1 MSGLNLNPIDT
12 SRDQYFD
19 YGDYISRRHGDRY
32 YNLGYAI
39 YKGIVLQ
46 PTEMGYLD
54 PNTFING
61 VSVIETAFTNF
72 TIALLFK
79 KQDEDAKKRKEII
92 YVIFLDLTELFQAN
106 LITQSLI
113 NTWISNAR
121 KTFRN
126 CKCL

>member
-1 MSGLNLNPIDT
+1 MSGLNINPIDT

-46 PTEMGYLD
+46 PTDIGYIQPTLAL
-54 PNTFING
+54 
-61 VSVIETAFTNF
+61 VEEAFTNF

-79 KQDEDAKKRKEII
+79 KQDEDSKKKRD
-92 YVIFLDLTELFQAN
+92 DLCDFFGPNGSIQSG
-106 LITQSLI
+106 LIQQSNI

>member
-1 MSGLNLNPIDT
+1 MSELNVNPVDT

-19 YGDYISRRHGDRY
+19 YGDYISRRQGDRY

-39 YKGIVLQ
+39 YKGLVLQ
-46 PTEMGYLD
+46 PSELGYITPTLAL
-54 PNTFING
+54 
-61 VSVIETAFTNF
+61 VEEAFTNF

-79 KQDEDAKKRKEII
+79 KQDADAKKKRD
-92 YVIFLDLTELFQAN
+92 DLCDFFGPTGTVQAN
-106 LITQSLI
+106 LITQTLI

-121 KTFRN
+121 STFRN

>member
-1 MSGLNLNPIDT
+1 MSELNVNPVDT

-39 YKGIVLQ
+39 YKGVVLQ
-46 PTEMGYLD
+46 PSDIGYITPTPAL
-54 PNTFING
+54 
-61 VSVIETAFTNF
+61 VEEAFTNF

-79 KQDEDAKKRKEII
+79 KQDADAKKKRD
-92 YVIFLDLTELFQAN
+92 DLCDFFGPTGTIQAN
-106 LITQSLI
+106 LITQPLI

-121 KTFRN
+121 STFRN

>member
-1 MSGLNLNPIDT
+1 MSGLNINPIDT

-46 PTEMGYLD
+46 PTDVGYIQ
-54 PNTFING
+54 PTAAN
-61 VSVIETAFTNF
+61 IEEAFTNF

-79 KQDEDAKKRKEII
+79 KQDEDSKKKRD
-92 YVIFLDLTELFQAN
+92 DLCDFFGPTGTVQAN

-121 KTFRN
+121 TTFRN

>member
-1 MSGLNLNPIDT
+1 MSELNINPIDT

-19 YGDYISRRHGDRY
+19 YGDYISRRQGDRY

-46 PTEMGYLD
+46 PSDIGYIQPTLAL
-54 PNTFING
+54 
-61 VSVIETAFTNF
+61 VEEAFTNF
-72 TIALLFK
+72 TISLLFK
-79 KQDEDAKKRKEII
+79 KQDEDSKKKRD
-92 YVIFLDLTELFQAN
+92 DLCDFFGPNGSIQSG
-106 LITQSLI
+106 LIQQSNI

-121 KTFRN
+121 AIFRN

>member
-39 YKGIVLQ
+39 YKRIVLQ
-46 PTEMGYLD
+46 PTENGYLN
-54 PNTFING
+54 PTTTING
-61 VSVIETAFTNF
+61 VPVIETAFTNF

-79 KQDEDAKKRKEII
+79 KQDEDAKKKRDNLCDFFGPNGSI
-92 YVIFLDLTELFQAN
+92 QAN
-106 LITQSLI
+106 LITQALI

-121 KTFRN
+121 ATFRN

>member
-1 MSGLNLNPIDT
+1 MSGLNINPIDT

-46 PTEMGYLD
+46 PTDVGYIQPTAPL
-54 PNTFING
+54 IQ
-61 VSVIETAFTNF
+61 EAFTNF

-79 KQDEDAKKRKEII
+79 KQDEDSKKKRD
-92 YVIFLDLTELFQAN
+92 DLCDFFGPTGTIQPN

-121 KTFRN
+121 TTFRN

>member
-1 MSGLNLNPIDT
+1 MSELNVNPVDT

-19 YGDYISRRHGDRY
+19 CGDYISRRHGDRY

-39 YKGIVLQ
+39 YKGVVLQ
-46 PTEMGYLD
+46 PSDIGYITPTLAL
-54 PNTFING
+54 
-61 VSVIETAFTNF
+61 VEEAFTNF

-79 KQDEDAKKRKEII
+79 KQDADAKKKRD
-92 YVIFLDLTELFQAN
+92 DLCDFFGPTGTIQAN
-106 LITQSLI
+106 LITQPLI

-121 KTFRN
+121 STFRN

>member
-39 YKGIVLQ
+39 YKRIVLQ
-46 PTEMGYLD
+46 PTEIGYLD

-79 KQDEDAKKRKEII
+79 KQDEDAKKKRDNLCDFFGPNGTI
-92 YVIFLDLTELFQAN
+92 QAG
-106 LITQSLI
+106 LITQSNI

>member
-1 MSGLNLNPIDT
+1 MSELNLNPIDT

-39 YKGIVLQ
+39 YRGIVLQ
-46 PTEMGYLD
+46 PTDVGYIAPTQAL
-54 PNTFING
+54 
-61 VSVIETAFTNF
+61 VEEAFTNF
-72 TIALLFK
+72 TVALLFK
-79 KQDEDAKKRKEII
+79 KQDADAKKKRD
-92 YVIFLDLTELFQAN
+92 DLCDFFGPTGTILPN
-106 LITQSLI
+106 LITQQLI

-121 KTFRN
+121 TTFRN

>member
-1 MSGLNLNPIDT
+1 MSELNINPIDT

-46 PTEMGYLD
+46 PTDIGYIQPTLAL
-54 PNTFING
+54 
-61 VSVIETAFTNF
+61 VEEAFTNF

-79 KQDEDAKKRKEII
+79 KQDEDSKKKRD
-92 YVIFLDLTELFQAN
+92 DLCDFFGPSGSIQSG
-106 LITQSLI
+106 LIQQSNI

>member
-1 MSGLNLNPIDT
+1 MSGLNINPIDT

-46 PTEMGYLD
+46 PTDVGYIQPTAAL
-54 PNTFING
+54 IQ
-61 VSVIETAFTNF
+61 EAFTNF

-79 KQDEDAKKRKEII
+79 KQDEDSKKKRD
-92 YVIFLDLTELFQAN
+92 DLCDFFGPTGTIQAN
-106 LITQSLI
+106 LITQTLI
-113 NTWISNAR
+113 NQWIANAR
-121 KTFRN
+121 TTFRN

>member
-1 MSGLNLNPIDT
+1 MSNLNINPIDT

-46 PTEMGYLD
+46 PSDVGYIQPSAAL
-54 PNTFING
+54 
-61 VSVIETAFTNF
+61 VEEAFTNF

-79 KQDEDAKKRKEII
+79 KQDEDSKKKRD
-92 YVIFLDLTELFQAN
+92 DLCDFFGPTGTIQAN
-106 LITQSLI
+106 IITQTLI
-113 NTWISNAR
+113 NQWISNAR
-121 KTFRN
+121 TTFRN

>member
-1 MSGLNLNPIDT
+1 MSDLNINPIDT

-46 PTEMGYLD
+46 PTDVGYIQPTAAL
-54 PNTFING
+54 
-61 VSVIETAFTNF
+61 IEEAFTNF
-72 TIALLFK
+72 TVALLFK
-79 KQDEDAKKRKEII
+79 KQDEDSKKKRD
-92 YVIFLDLTELFQAN
+92 DLCDFFGPTGTITSGLINQAN
-106 LITQSLI
+106 I
-113 NTWISNAR
+113 NTWITNAR
-121 KTFRN
+121 TTFRN

>member
-1 MSGLNLNPIDT
+1 MSELNVNPVDT

-39 YKGIVLQ
+39 YKGVVLQ
-46 PTEMGYLD
+46 PTDIGYITPTLAL
-54 PNTFING
+54 
-61 VSVIETAFTNF
+61 VEEAFTNF

-79 KQDEDAKKRKEII
+79 KQDADAKKKRD
-92 YVIFLDLTELFQAN
+92 DLCDFFGPTGTIQAN
-106 LITQSLI
+106 LITQPLI

-121 KTFRN
+121 STFRN

>member
-1 MSGLNLNPIDT
+1 MSGLNINPIDT

-39 YKGIVLQ
+39 YKGIILQ
-46 PTEMGYLD
+46 STDVGYIAPTPALVQE
-54 PNTFING
+54 
-61 VSVIETAFTNF
+61 AFTNF

-79 KQDEDAKKRKEII
+79 KQDEDAKKKR
-92 YVIFLDLTELFQAN
+92 DN
-106 LITQSLI
+106 LCDFFGPNGTITPIITQTLI
-113 NTWISNAR
+113 NQWITNAR
-121 KTFRN
+121 TTFRN

>member
-39 YKGIVLQ
+39 YKGVVLQ
-46 PTEMGYLD
+46 PTEVGYLD
-54 PNTFING
+54 PTTVING
-61 VSVIETAFTNF
+61 VGVIETAFTNF

-79 KQDEDAKKRKEII
+79 KQDADAKKKRDNLCDFFGPNGTI
-92 YVIFLDLTELFQAN
+92 QAG
-106 LITQSLI
+106 LITQSNI

>member
-1 MSGLNLNPIDT
+1 MSGLNINNIDT

-39 YKGIVLQ
+39 YKGVILTPIDVGYIN
-46 PTEMGYLD
+46 PTTPLLGE
-54 PNTFING
+54 
-61 VSVIETAFTNF
+61 AFTNF
-72 TIALLFK
+72 TVSLLFK
-79 KQDEDAKKRKEII
+79 KADEDAKKKRD
-92 YVIFLDLTELFQAN
+92 DLCHLFGPN
-106 LITQSLI
+106 SSNPLITQQNI

-121 KTFRN
+121 TIFRN

>member
-46 PTEMGYLD
+46 PTDIGYIQPTLAL
-54 PNTFING
+54 
-61 VSVIETAFTNF
+61 VEEAFTNF

-79 KQDEDAKKRKEII
+79 KQDEDSKKKRD
-92 YVIFLDLTELFQAN
+92 DLCDFFGPSGSIQSG
-106 LITQSLI
+106 LIQQSNI

>member
-46 PTEMGYLD
+46 STEIGYIA
-54 PNTFING
+54 PNTMING

-79 KQDEDAKKRKEII
+79 KQDEDAKKKRDNLCDFFGPTGTI
-92 YVIFLDLTELFQAN
+92 TSG
-106 LITQSLI
+106 LITQSHI
-113 NTWISNAR
+113 NNWISNAR
-121 KTFRN
+121 TTFRN

>member
-1 MSGLNLNPIDT
+1 MSELNVNPVDT

-39 YKGIVLQ
+39 YKGVVLQ
-46 PTEMGYLD
+46 PSDIGYITPTLAL
-54 PNTFING
+54 
-61 VSVIETAFTNF
+61 VEEAFTNF

-79 KQDEDAKKRKEII
+79 KQDADAKKKRD
-92 YVIFLDLTELFQAN
+92 DLCDFFGPTGTIQAN
-106 LITQSLI
+106 LITQPLI

-121 KTFRN
+121 STFRN

>member
-1 MSGLNLNPIDT
+1 MSELNINPIDT

-46 PTEMGYLD
+46 PGDIGYIQPTLAL
-54 PNTFING
+54 
-61 VSVIETAFTNF
+61 VEEAFTNF

-79 KQDEDAKKRKEII
+79 KQDEDSKKR
-92 YVIFLDLTELFQAN
+92 DN
-106 LITQSLI
+106 LCEFFGPNGSIQSGLIQQTNI

-121 KTFRN
+121 AIFRN

>member
-1 MSGLNLNPIDT
+1 MSELNVNPVDT

-39 YKGIVLQ
+39 YKGLVLQ
-46 PTEMGYLD
+46 PSDIGYITPSL
-54 PNTFING
+54 PL
-61 VSVIETAFTNF
+61 VEEAFTNF

-79 KQDEDAKKRKEII
+79 KQDADAKKKRD
-92 YVIFLDLTELFQAN
+92 DLCDFFGPTGTIEAN
-106 LITQSLI
+106 LITQPLI

-121 KTFRN
+121 STFRN

>member
-1 MSGLNLNPIDT
+1 MSGLNINPIDT

-39 YKGIVLQ
+39 YKGLILSSNEIGYIA
-46 PTEMGYLD
+46 PTQSL
-54 PNTFING
+54 
-61 VSVIETAFTNF
+61 IEEEFTNF

-79 KQDEDAKKRKEII
+79 KQDEDAKKKRDNLCEFFGPNGTIQSGLI
-92 YVIFLDLTELFQAN
+92 SQAN
-106 LITQSLI
+106 I
-113 NTWISNAR
+113 NTWISKAR
-121 KTFRN
+121 TTFRN

>member
-1 MSGLNLNPIDT
+1 MSGLNINPIDT

-39 YKGIVLQ
+39 YKGLILSPNEIGYIAPTQ
-46 PTEMGYLD
+46 PL
-54 PNTFING
+54 
-61 VSVIETAFTNF
+61 IEEAFTNF

-79 KQDEDAKKRKEII
+79 KQDEDAKKKRDNLCEFFGPNGSI
-92 YVIFLDLTELFQAN
+92 QAN
-106 LITQSLI
+106 LIQQSNI
-113 NTWISNAR
+113 NNWISNAR
-121 KTFRN
+121 ATFRN